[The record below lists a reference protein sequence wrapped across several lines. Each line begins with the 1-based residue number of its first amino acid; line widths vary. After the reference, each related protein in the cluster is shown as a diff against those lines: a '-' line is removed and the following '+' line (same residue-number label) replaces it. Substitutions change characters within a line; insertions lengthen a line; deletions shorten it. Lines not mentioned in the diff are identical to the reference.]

1 MFYFLILCLTK
12 RKKNKP
18 FKKIRIRLPLVPCFT
33 QPHQGFTYIPSS
45 QHYQSISGI
54 AVADYSQFQ
63 TVTTEHTQSRVT
75 GNRIS
80 WTSFALIVWK
90 IITKS
95 EKFKTWIFQWK
106 KCAVN
111 HKQCQNG
118 WWNYEHETLKDF
130 QTVNIFI

>member
-1 MFYFLILCLTK
+1 MQVLDAYSESSRTFDVCRMVLCFLILFFII

-18 FKKIRIRLPLVPCFT
+18 FKKVRIRLPLVPCFT

-54 AVADYSQFQ
+54 VVADYSQFQ

-80 WTSFALIVWK
+80 
-90 IITKS
+90 
-95 EKFKTWIFQWK
+95 
-106 KCAVN
+106 
-111 HKQCQNG
+111 
-118 WWNYEHETLKDF
+118 
-130 QTVNIFI
+130 